1 MAVNTRIQFRRGST
15 NDWTNSVTGIGQGIL
30 YQGELGYDTT
40 TGRFKI
46 GNGTSHWNALPYA
59 GGSDLAGGSGIAT
72 IFNSSSNTYTLH
84 NSIVSSG
91 SGISLSST
99 TFSGNG
105 TSSPSGSGWQ
115 IGLSNRL
122 QAVSNLNTSGI
133 IVSTNTSGVITRS
146 LSSGA
151 NISISN
157 ADGISSNPIIALN
170 SSLTGLSS
178 IGGNNNFTISSN
190 SGIAINA
197 GAGEVW
203 VDDLGVS
210 GTLYIGGNIDISL
223 AANIIAQGP
232 IIYSGNPTIYSGAVY
247 YAQTPYVGPTGGGAV
262 PVSLSG
268 HSHVYSDIT
277 NFCSGVA
284 SCVDTSLL
292 SGTGIQF
299 ISGGNSLTIGLSG
312 QALAIHNLNTNGL
325 VARSADNTFVSRTIS
340 PSGSNIWI
348 GNGNGVS
355 DNPSV
360 GLNPNVAI
368 SSLGVTNNVD
378 ITGNLI
384 IGGNLT
390 VNGDTVVTN
399 VSTVQVEDP
408 VIRIG
413 GTGTLNNSDN
423 KDRGIEF
430 IYQTG
435 NGVPITGFFGFDY
448 SSRSFTLLTNTNNSD
463 EIYTG
468 GTSGLLNVGGLFSS
482 GGISGTVLTSTIASP
497 SAPISVTSTGQVNN
511 LNSDYLD
518 GQHGNYYLNSAN
530 LTGTINNS
538 VLPVASTTN
547 SGIVRFDA
555 DNFIF
560 NTNGIVS
567 ARNIVYTTG
576 VQTVSG
582 VKTFENRPVLNSGL
596 SIKNTTTTSVS
607 GFAVFSGDPTA
618 GTAFTVDYRSIGNIR
633 SDLGTSSNTSDRL
646 VLRDANGNFSA
657 GNISGTDL
665 YASNQTANRVAVFD
679 ANKMLFSTGVLTSEL
694 THLTGVTS
702 SIQNQLN
709 SKAASGVSLTAG
721 NGLTGG
727 GSLSG
732 NLSFDVGAGDGI
744 SVGTDAVNVNSTVVR
759 TSGSQTISGIKTF
772 TNAIVFQSGLT
783 SSGTLSAQ
791 SAASAG
797 PNSFAVFDSS
807 PTSSSVALS
816 SRTLAN
822 VRSDLGTSTNTA
834 DRLVLRDSNGDFA
847 SRYISV
853 TGISGVQT
861 VGSMTSV
868 YTSTSISGL
877 NNTTYLA
884 NFIIDGGTP

>member
-1 MAVNTRIQFRRGST
+1 MARNTKIQLRRGT
-15 NDWTNSVTGIGQGIL
+15 AAQWTSSGATLAEGEIGYEI
-30 YQGELGYDTT
+30 D

-46 GNGTSHWNALPYA
+46 GKTDGSLWSALPYA

-72 IFNSSSNTYTLH
+72 IFNSSTNTYTLH
-84 NSIVSSG
+84 NSIVPSG

-99 TFSGNG
+99 TFSGDG
-105 TSSPSGSGWQ
+105 STTPSGSGWQ

-133 IVSTNTSGVITRS
+133 IVSTNTSGVVTRS

-157 ADGISSNPIIALN
+157 ADGISANPVIGLSA
-170 SSLTGLSS
+170 SLTGISS
-178 IGGNNNFTISSN
+178 ISSLEQTSSISGFNITANTGSFEMLLAKSFSFEENITSTGYIKASTLILNATCNAGLISNRCNVEMTALSGLAKTTASGINLIANSFGNNAGTIN
-190 SGIAINA
+190 ISGANIN
-197 GAGEVW
+197 
-203 VDDLGVS
+203 VS
-210 GTLYIGGNIDISL
+210 GQTNFNLT
-223 AANIIAQGP
+223 
-232 IIYSGNPTIYSGAVY
+232 PTVNN
-247 YAQTPYVGPTGGGAV
+247 TV
-262 PVSLSG
+262 VSLSG
-268 HSHVYSDIT
+268 HQHLWTDVTD
-277 NFCSGVA
+277 FGSGVA
-284 SCVDTSLL
+284 NYVDTSL
-292 SGTGIQF
+292 SAGTGIQL
-299 ISGGNSLTIGLSG
+299 ISTTDN
-312 QALAIHNLNTNGL
+312 LAIALTGQSLALHTFNGTGL
-325 VARSADNTFVSRTIS
+325 IVRTGSSSFSARAIAA
-340 PSGSNIWI
+340 SGSNILI
-348 GNGNGVS
+348 GNGDGVTN
-355 DNPSV
+355 NPSV

-368 SSLGVTNNVD
+368 SSLGVTNDVG

-384 IGGNLT
+384 VGGNLT

-413 GTGTLNNSDN
+413 GTGTLSNSDD

-435 NGVPITGFFGFDY
+435 NGVSITGFFGFDY
-448 SSRSFTLLTNTNNSD
+448 STSAFTLLTNTNNSN

-482 GGISGTVLTSTIASP
+482 GRVSGTVLTSTTEQGGVSP
-497 SAPISVTSTGQVNN
+497 IVVSSSGLVSN
-511 LNSDYLD
+511 LNADYLD
-518 GQHGNYYLNSAN
+518 GQHGSHYLNSAN

-538 VLPVASTTN
+538 VLPVASTSN
-547 SGIVRFDA
+547 SGIVRFDSS
-555 DNFIF
+555 NFIF

-567 ARNIVYTTG
+567 SKDTVYTTG

-596 SIKNTTTTSVS
+596 SIKNSATTVVS

-633 SDLGTSSNTSDRL
+633 SDLGTS
-646 VLRDANGNFSA
+646 
-657 GNISGTDL
+657 
-665 YASNQTANRVAVFD
+665 
-679 ANKMLFSTGVLTSEL
+679 
-694 THLTGVTS
+694 
-702 SIQNQLN
+702 
-709 SKAASGVSLTAG
+709 
-721 NGLTGG
+721 
-727 GSLSG
+727 
-732 NLSFDVGAGDGI
+732 
-744 SVGTDAVNVNSTVVR
+744 
-759 TSGSQTISGIKTF
+759 
-772 TNAIVFQSGLT
+772 
-783 SSGTLSAQ
+783 
-791 SAASAG
+791 
-797 PNSFAVFDSS
+797 
-807 PTSSSVALS
+807 
-816 SRTLAN
+816 
-822 VRSDLGTSTNTA
+822 TNTA
-834 DRLVLRDSNGDFA
+834 NRLVLRDSNGDFA